1 MDIALPIIAA
11 TTVQDDSAI
20 WFSAY
25 GFGWG
30 YCVFEIRPSI
40 MQTHLGATDTTPR
53 QLLLA
58 FELGKR
64 SVLQAIGNK
73 SLPDT
78 GERITLLGHDF
89 C

>member
-1 MDIALPIIAA
+1 MNIPLPIIAA
-11 TTVQDDSAI
+11 ATVQDDSAI

-30 YCVFEIRPSI
+30 YCVFEIRPLI
-40 MQTHLGATDTTPR
+40 MQTHLGAADTSPQ

-58 FELGKR
+58 FVLSKR
-64 SVLQAIGNK
+64 AVLQAIGNK
-73 SLPDT
+73 SLPAT

>member
-1 MDIALPIIAA
+1 MDTALPNITA
-11 TTVQDDSAI
+11 TMVQNDLAI

-30 YCVFEIRPSI
+30 YCVFEIRPLI
-40 MQTHLGATDTTPR
+40 VQAHLGAIDATPK

-64 SVLQAIGNK
+64 AVVQAIGNK
-73 SLPDT
+73 RLPAN
-78 GERITLLGHDF
+78 GERVTLLSQDF

>member
-1 MDIALPIIAA
+1 MDIALPIISAA
-11 TTVQDDSAI
+11 TVQDDLAI

-40 MQTHLGATDTTPR
+40 MQTDLGATDMTPK

-58 FELGKR
+58 FELSKR
-64 SVLQAIGNK
+64 AVLQAIANK
-73 SLPDT
+73 ILPTT
-78 GERITLLGHDF
+78 GERITLLGRDF